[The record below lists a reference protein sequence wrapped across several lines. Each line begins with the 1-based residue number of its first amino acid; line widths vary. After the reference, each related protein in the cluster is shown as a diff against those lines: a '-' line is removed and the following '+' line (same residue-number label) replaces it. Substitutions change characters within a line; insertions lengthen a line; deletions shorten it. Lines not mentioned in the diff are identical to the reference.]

1 MQSTRGGQAPET
13 ALTRAQILQV
23 VRETAAGV
31 SGDGSVAD
39 DAPLMQAGI
48 DSLGAVELRN
58 RLVAQ
63 LGVKLPNTLT
73 FDYPTIASVAGF
85 IAEQVAPVEAPIAA
99 LRAEEFVNES
109 VAILG
114 MASRFGAG
122 CNDSESFWDKLMA
135 RVDAMVEIPLSR
147 WNVDAYY
154 DVEPGQVGKMSTR
167 KHAFVE
173 GSELFDAALF
183 GISPAE

>member
-1 MQSTRGGQAPET
+1 MRFGSPSAVVAAQPTQWGTFLKQFAALPPFYEKFQEQWRPVQSTKAGPGRET

-23 VRETAAGV
+23 VRDTAAGV

-73 FDYPTIASVAGF
+73 FDYPTIAAVAGF
-85 IAEQVAPVEAPIAA
+85 IAEQVAPAEAPTAA
-99 LRAEEFVNES
+99 LRAEVLVNES

-114 MASRFGAG
+114 IGRT
-122 CNDSESFWDKLMA
+122 KL
-135 RVDAMVEIPLSR
+135 
-147 WNVDAYY
+147 
-154 DVEPGQVGKMSTR
+154 
-167 KHAFVE
+167 
-173 GSELFDAALF
+173 
-183 GISPAE
+183 